1 MNSFLLYSEM
11 RKRVLLIFLC
21 AFLCANYCLSAVY
34 APKDV
39 PLVYLQDS
47 TRFVSNPDA
56 ILSDSTVAEMDSILH
71 ALKMKTGIETVVVA
85 VDSIDGGDCFDFAQQ
100 LAKISGAGQKKRDNG
115 LVILLST
122 GERCIQFAT
131 GYGLEGALPDAIC
144 KRIQTKYMLP
154 HFKDDNWSAGMLEGI
169 RATSAHLDGSMENIE
184 DASDDDGILYFI
196 SACMAFGFGLVG
208 FAVWW
213 GKRCPNCKKHKLRR
227 VSSKVISINKKTG
240 VNTIETVMEC
250 SNCGHIKKTLFKVGG
265 NDSGSSSGSRSRSGS
280 TFTGGFGGG
289 SSRGGSFGGGSF
301 GGGGAGSRF

>member
-1 MNSFLLYSEM
+1 M

-21 AFLCANYCLSAVY
+21 AFLCANYCRSAVY

-56 ILSDSTVAEMDSILH
+56 ILSDSTVVVMDSILH

-154 HFKDDNWSAGMLEGI
+154 HFKDDNWNAGMLEGI

-184 DASDDDGILYFI
+184 EDVLTDGDIFSFLFSIVAIGFFILLSIASF
-196 SACMAFGFGLVG
+196 
-208 FAVWW
+208 W
-213 GKRCPNCKKHKLRR
+213 KPRCPKCKKRKLKR
-227 VSSKVISINKKTG
+227 VSSSVISKNKKTG
-240 VNTIETVMEC
+240 VSTIETVMKC
-250 SNCGHIKKTLFKVGG
+250 SNCGHITKTQNKVGG
-265 NDSGSSSGSRSRSGS
+265 NSGSSSGSRSRSGS
-280 TFTGGFGGG
+280 IFTGGFGGG